1 MSFWQIHCGRDEAIP
16 HHPPSSLNCCFDGME
31 VSGVLLVIVCCK
43 LHLTFVLW
51 SVILCT
57 VAATPAQ
64 PTTCNWYFV
73 VELYTNW
80 KKCLIDIETVKTEVK
95 IDIICIIIPH
105 NVKWKTNDLENW
117 KLLTEETSEDV
128 SRSFKIPGNE
138 LKLKVFVDIIQNMC
152 GRNGKILV

>member
-16 HHPPSSLNCCFDGME
+16 HHPLWTA
-31 VSGVLLVIVCCK
+31 VLMDWKYLVYWWWLSAASC
-43 LHLTFVLW
+43 TFVLW

-64 PTTCNWYFV
+64 ATTCNWYFV

-80 KKCLIDIETVKTEVK
+80 KKCLVDIETVKTEVW
-95 IDIICIIIPH
+95 IDFICIIIPH

-152 GRNGKILV
+152 GRNGKILR